1 MWDFLRKFDLGVSFS
16 VSAFCY
22 PSNALLFSVMILE
35 IHDWP
40 DQPAFTIY
48 SVFIW
53 GFVFDLAL
61 VVVLSERLWCE
72 LSVGIK

>member
-1 MWDFLRKFDLGVSFS
+1 
-16 VSAFCY
+16 
-22 PSNALLFSVMILE
+22 MILE
-35 IHDWP
+35 IHDLP

-53 GFVFDLAL
+53 GFIFDLAL
-61 VVVLSERLWCE
+61 VVVLSERLCCE